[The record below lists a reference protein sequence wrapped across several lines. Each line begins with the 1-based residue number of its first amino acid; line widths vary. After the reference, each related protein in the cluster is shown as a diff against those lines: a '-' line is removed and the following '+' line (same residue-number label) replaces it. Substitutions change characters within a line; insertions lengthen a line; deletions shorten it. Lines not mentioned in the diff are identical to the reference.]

1 MAPRFG
7 TLGVEDERRPETA
20 PGAGGRPASDDAT
33 PDADERA
40 MDEVELREL
49 QREIRY
55 LRERYERDRDQR
67 RENFE
72 RAWFI
77 LMGVMFGFGLGLVVT
92 ALFRPLP
99 CAQPQSPPPVVAP
112 ER

>member
-1 MAPRFG
+1 M
-7 TLGVEDERRPETA
+7 DDPELK
-20 PGAGGRPASDDAT
+20 D
-33 PDADERA
+33 
-40 MDEVELREL
+40 V
-49 QREIRY
+49 QREIRS

-72 RAWFI
+72 RAWFV

-92 ALFRPLP
+92 VLFRPLP
-99 CAQPQSPPPVVAP
+99 CSQPVSLPPAAAP